1 MGLLTHYFKIKSF
14 LEREVKVV
22 ESTLI
27 EREDKVNA
35 GGLDDVEK
43 NIEECL
49 EFFTEAVE
57 ETKNLSIVGTS
68 FNTDQNEVFVIDDS
82 NNQGEHIEV
91 LISEIIEKVRD
102 ITIAREF
109 VKIMQTE
116 RSPIILNGITRIVG
130 YFSRVNNWNRSK
142 IGELRDR
149 RKGEYSVNGS

>member
-1 MGLLTHYFKIKSF
+1 M
-14 LEREVKVV
+14 V